1 MAKKN
6 NRDDEPMSTR
16 EIKRTNGMKSSAVI
30 KCSGRGAGGSKGTGA
45 RLPLVRAGWSAV
57 LINVWP

>member
-6 NRDDEPMSTR
+6 NIADEPMSTR

-30 KCSGRGAGGSKGTGA
+30 KCSGLGGGGLRGRERACPWCALGG
-45 RLPLVRAGWSAV
+45 LLC
-57 LINVWP
+57 